1 MDLLYLNNQHF
12 RQAHTKTQLNQAV
25 KPATNFCHEILKMKF
40 FSSLMLKNF
49 SSHLT

>member
-1 MDLLYLNNQHF
+1 M
-12 RQAHTKTQLNQAV
+12 AHAKTQLNQAV
-25 KPATNFCHEILKMKF
+25 NPYTFNVIKKKRLLIFYYEIFKMKF